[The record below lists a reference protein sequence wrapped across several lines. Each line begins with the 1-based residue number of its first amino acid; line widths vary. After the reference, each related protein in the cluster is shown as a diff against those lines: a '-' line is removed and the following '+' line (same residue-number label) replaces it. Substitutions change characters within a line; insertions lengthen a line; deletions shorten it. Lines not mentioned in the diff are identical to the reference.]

1 MAQEDNMADENGGN
15 VVSKFRGL
23 PMKDLIAAPLKAAC
37 DAQVDL
43 ADAAYEY
50 MMKTG
55 FNDPEGKET
64 KLVKF
69 NLERPVETPEG
80 ITNTKIEV
88 QAPFLGL
95 VPVPSLLIEDV
106 DVTFQMEVTSAENEK
121 NTTNAEVSTNA
132 EFKKWWSPVSV
143 SVQGKVTTSRE
154 NTRSTNQTAKYQVHV
169 SARQQQPTEGL
180 SRLMDI
186 MASCTAP
193 LSVTGGK

>member
-1 MAQEDNMADENGGN
+1 MADEDN
-15 VVSKFRGL
+15 VSSKFKGL
-23 PMKDLIAAPLKAAC
+23 PIKDLIGAPLKAAC

-43 ADAAYEY
+43 ASSAYDFI
-50 MMKTG
+50 TRIG
-55 FNDPEGKET
+55 FNDAECTET

-69 NLERPVETPEG
+69 NLTRPVETPDG
-80 ITNTKIEV
+80 IRKTELEV

-95 VPVPSLLIEDV
+95 VPLPSLLIEDV
-106 DVTFQMEVTSAENEK
+106 DISFQMEVTATENEK
-121 NTTNAEVSTNA
+121 NVTNTEVATNST
-132 EFKKWWSPVSV
+132 FKQWWSPVSV

-169 SARQQQPTEGL
+169 SARQQQQTEGL

-193 LSVTGGK
+193 LSIK